1 MDERVLERYGMFPLF
16 SHFLNYFVP
25 DFRKRFL
32 SLLSFK
38 FREFAGV
45 TALSITEAANGGVKN
60 VSEEQAGSFA

>member
-1 MDERVLERYGMFPLF
+1 MFSSSPNDLD
-16 SHFLNYFVP
+16 S

-45 TALSITEAANGGVKN
+45 TALSITEAANGGVKDAF
-60 VSEEQAGSFA
+60 EEQAGSFA